1 MGIWMTT
8 VIASGMV
15 ALGLAMGLMTS
26 PRTERPLHE
35 GVRQSADAQA
45 RIAFEYLVRDYA
57 RRDSAFVGTL
67 HAEDMRSVG
76 TAGGSLAN
84 GAFPPSWSATIAPG
98 GAITYCASAPARA
111 LPALLKHGYTL
122 ESLSC
127 DH

>member
-8 VIASGMV
+8 VIASGIV
-15 ALGLAMGLMTS
+15 VLGLSLGFMTS
-26 PRTERPLHE
+26 PKTERPLHE
-35 GVRQSADAQA
+35 GALHDAEAQA

-57 RRDSAFVGTL
+57 RRNSSFVGTL
-67 HAEDMRSVG
+67 HSEDLRSADM
-76 TAGGSLAN
+76 TSASLAN

-98 GAITYCASAPARA
+98 GAITYCAAAPARA

-122 ESLSC
+122 DTLTC